1 MYLTLLYV
9 YKKFTHASDSI
20 ASCAVILE
28 KKLTVSCIVGYNSES
43 LKNIKMR
50 NREVIWVME
59 RVYNFSAGPSILP
72 LPVLEKVQKELVNYN
87 GTGMSIMEMSH
98 RSSYFQSI
106 IDEAGSLLRELMNI
120 PDEYEVLFYK
130 VVRHYNFL

>member
-1 MYLTLLYV
+1 
-9 YKKFTHASDSI
+9 
-20 ASCAVILE
+20 
-28 KKLTVSCIVGYNSES
+28 
-43 LKNIKMR
+43 
-50 NREVIWVME
+50 ME

-106 IDEAGSLLRELMNI
+106 IDEG
-120 PDEYEVLFYK
+120 
-130 VVRHYNFL
+130 